1 MRRESSP
8 ADIFFNWW
16 LHSTVSAQ
24 LDTDVGV
31 RKDKDQKTEYLV
43 WFDHLG
49 IVSSPM
55 GDILCVYTKRL

>member
-16 LHSTVSAQ
+16 LQSTVSAQ
-24 LDTDVGV
+24 LDTDVSV
-31 RKDKDQKTEYLV
+31 RNDKDQKTGFLV

-55 GDILCVYTKRL
+55 RDIVCV

>member
-1 MRRESSP
+1 MRHEPSP

-24 LDTDVGV
+24 LDIDVGV
-31 RKDKDQKTEYLV
+31 GKDKDQKTGYLV

-49 IVSSPM
+49 IVSAPVS
-55 GDILCVYTKRL
+55 DIGCVCTRRL